1 MVPAVVCGVSGAG
14 AVCVCA
20 GRVLGAGAGT
30 GAVAAM
36 GTTVCEGAI
45 GAVAS
50 ANAVTA
56 QAPGKQ
62 ILAWIGIDGSLA
74 INACQRRACALDEG
88 GKRNHSERYGNHHI
102 NCSPRQFGGESG
114 ITFITADERCG

>member
-20 GRVLGAGAGT
+20 GTAT
-30 GAVAAM
+30 GA
-36 GTTVCEGAI
+36 TVCEVAI
-45 GAVAS
+45 DAVAS

-74 INACQRRACALDEG
+74 IHANQRRACALDEG
-88 GKRNHSERYGNHHI
+88 RKRNHSERYG
-102 NCSPRQFGGESG
+102 
-114 ITFITADERCG
+114 